1 MTIHLAGDSTV
12 APGPLD
18 DSGVAGWGAALHEY
32 VDLPVANRAIGGATT
47 ASFIAEGR
55 WEATLDAVEPGD
67 LVLIQFGH
75 NDQKE
80 PTLDAE
86 GGYRANL
93 AAFVSAV
100 RESGGS
106 PVLLTS
112 VERCLFDADGHLRV
126 SHGPYPRAV
135 RRLAHALD
143 VPLIDLTVMTR
154 WLYQHLGPDRSETL
168 FGHRNPDDGSPDRT
182 HFGAAG
188 ARAVAAYVAEELRA
202 IRGLDDDGA
211 PLGAWGAH
219 P

>member
-1 MTIHLAGDSTV
+1 MRIHLAGDSTL

-18 DSGVAGWGAALHEY
+18 DTGVAGWGAALHEY
-32 VDLPVANRAIGGATT
+32 VDLPIQNRAIGGATT

-55 WEATLDAVEPGD
+55 WQATLDDIEPGD

-80 PTLDAE
+80 ASLDAE

-93 AAFVSAV
+93 RDFVAATRA
-100 RESGGS
+100 RGGT

-112 VERCLFDADGHLRV
+112 VERRRFSADRV
-126 SHGPYPRAV
+126 LASHGPYPRAV
-135 RRLAHALD
+135 RRLAHELD
-143 VPLIDLTVMTR
+143 VQLIDLTVFTR
-154 WLYQHLGPDRSETL
+154 WLYQDLGPGGSERL
-168 FGHRNPDDGSPDRT
+168 FGHRNPDDGSLDRT

-202 IRGLDDDGA
+202 IRGMDDDGA
-211 PLGAWGAH
+211 PLGAWGSH